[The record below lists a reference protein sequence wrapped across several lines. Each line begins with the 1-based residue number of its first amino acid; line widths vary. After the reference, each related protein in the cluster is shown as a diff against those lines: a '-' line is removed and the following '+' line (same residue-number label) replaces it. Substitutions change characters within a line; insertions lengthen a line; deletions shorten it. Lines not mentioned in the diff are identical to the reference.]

1 MFSRIF
7 VLVAAGTLASA
18 SGRALFALDAKTP
31 GALTA
36 TLTGYQGAPPISTPG
51 TGTFTI
57 APGPGGQSMEYE
69 LTYSDLK
76 GVPVLSHIHFAMPG
90 VTGGIM
96 VFLCGGGGKPDCP
109 MSPGTISGTILP
121 SDVQPITAQGIA
133 AGDFQK
139 VVSAILANTTYVNV
153 HTSQFIG
160 GEIRGNLRK

>member
-1 MFSRIF
+1 MFSRVF
-7 VLVAAGTLASA
+7 VLVAAGTLAGA
-18 SGRALFALDAKTP
+18 SGSALFALDAKTP

-36 TLTGYQGAPPISTPG
+36 ILSGYQGSPPISTPG

-69 LTYSDLK
+69 LTYSGLK
-76 GVPVLSHIHFAMPG
+76 GVPVLAHIHFAMPDVNGG
-90 VTGGIM
+90 VL

-109 MSPGTISGTILP
+109 MSGTISGTILP